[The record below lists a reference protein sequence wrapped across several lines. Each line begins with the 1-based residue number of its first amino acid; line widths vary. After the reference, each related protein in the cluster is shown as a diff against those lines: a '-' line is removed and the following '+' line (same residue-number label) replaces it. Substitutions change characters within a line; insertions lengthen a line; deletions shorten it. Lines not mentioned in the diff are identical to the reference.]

1 MRTTRRSA
9 RALGLVLA
17 LALVAAACG
26 DDADDTTA
34 PDDNGNGNGEFS
46 ELDLS
51 GVSISVGSK
60 DFTEQ
65 LVLGEMLVQSFE
77 AAGASVTNQVNLGGT
92 QVNRQALLEGEIDVY
107 AEYNGT
113 GWTEHLGNTDPSDDP
128 ETLTEN
134 VREQDLEENGI
145 HWLGRSPFN
154 NTYGFASGP
163 ALTEENDGPF
173 DIYEMATYLEENPDA
188 IVCMESEFPD
198 RSDGLVLWEEATG
211 STIPEAQTLIM
222 DLDLI
227 YNETA
232 QGNCAFGEIFTTDG
246 RIPFLDLSIVDDDD
260 TFIIYNVS
268 VNIRDEV
275 YQENSEAFDTIAE
288 RLLEG
293 LDNETMAELNRLVS
307 VEGEDAADVA
317 RDYLS
322 EQGLI

>member
-1 MRTTRRSA
+1 MRTTRRTWRSV
-9 RALGLVLA
+9 GLVLA

-26 DDADDTTA
+26 DDADDA
-34 PDDNGNGNGEFS
+34 ASPDDADGNGEFS

-51 GVSISVGSK
+51 GVSLSVGSK

-77 AAGASVTNQVNLGGT
+77 AAGASVNNRVNLGGT
-92 QVNRQALLEGEIDVY
+92 QVNRQALLEGEIHVY

-113 GWTEHLGNTDPSDDP
+113 GWTEHLGNVDPSDDP
-128 ETLTEN
+128 ETLTSN

-154 NTYGFASGP
+154 NTYGFATGP
-163 ALTEENDGPF
+163 ALTEEHGGGF
-173 DIYEMATYLEENPDA
+173 DIYEMATYVGENPDA

-198 RSDGLVLWEEATG
+198 RSDGLVLFEEATG
-211 STIPEAQTLIM
+211 FSIPESQILIM

-232 QGNCAFGEIFTTDG
+232 QGSCAFGEIFTTDG
-246 RIPFLDLSIVDDDD
+246 RIPFLDLTIVDDDD

-268 VNIRDEV
+268 INVRDEI
-275 YQENSEAFDTIAE
+275 YQENPEAFDTIAE
-288 RLLEG
+288 RILEN
-293 LDNETMAELNRLVS
+293 LDNDTMAELNRQVS
-307 VEGEDAADVA
+307 VDGEEAADVA
-317 RDYLS
+317 REYLRS
-322 EQGLI
+322 EGLI